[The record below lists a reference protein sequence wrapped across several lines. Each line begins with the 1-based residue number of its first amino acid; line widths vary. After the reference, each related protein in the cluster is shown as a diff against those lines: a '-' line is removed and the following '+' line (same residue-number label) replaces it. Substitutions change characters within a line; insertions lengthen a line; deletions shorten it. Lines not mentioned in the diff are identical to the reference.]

1 MTSTSTIDVVG
12 DRLTRIASRYG
23 GRWLHQFLVAGCGES
38 LLVDAGDR
46 PTAQLYTLPALDRL
60 AVADRALPLIVVT
73 HTDVDHQGGVAT
85 LRDAYPH
92 ALLACGFEDVA
103 LIEDPELML
112 STRYGPYGQ
121 AHGLPFP
128 TGLLPS
134 VRDATGPPLRVDVP
148 LLGGE
153 LLNVGGRA
161 LRVHHAPGHSA
172 GHLMIEDPQS
182 GDLIMGDAVHGRHSS
197 RLHGGPAIPPTY
209 EDVDAYLST
218 IAAVRKI
225 APHRLHSGHEPTLTG
240 DALDAF
246 LNDSV
251 QFVDDLEQLIEQRLA
266 APATLAELCQHAQ
279 DTFGPYD
286 TPPFNFV
293 FAVHGHVRRMLR
305 RGALT
310 CLDPQARPVTYSR

>member
-1 MTSTSTIDVVG
+1 MTPKSTTAVVG
-12 DRLTRIASRYG
+12 DRLTRIASPYG
-23 GRWLHQFLVAGCGES
+23 GRWLHQFVVASGGEF

-46 PTAQLYTLPALDRL
+46 PTAQLYTLPALDQL
-60 AVADRALPLIVVT
+60 GVADHRLPLIVVT

-103 LIEDPELML
+103 LVEDPDLML
-112 STRYGPYGQ
+112 SMRYEPYGQ
-121 AHGLPFP
+121 VHGLPFP
-128 TGLLPS
+128 TDLLPS

-153 LLNVGGRA
+153 VLSVGGRA

-197 RLHGGPAIPPTY
+197 RLDGGTAIPPTY

-225 APHRLHSGHEPTLTG
+225 APQRLHSGHEPTLSG
-240 DALDAF
+240 HALDVF
-246 LNDSV
+246 LTDSV

-266 APATLAELCQHAQ
+266 APATLADLCRQAQ

-305 RGALT
+305 RGAIT
-310 CLDPQARPVTYSR
+310 CLDPQVRPVTYSR